1 MSLLNR
7 LADIRFLKNNLC
19 SAPGDFPALFSN
31 KGYARLSFLT
41 NLFKSKY
48 IIGKSVMIHQN
59 PDDYRS
65 KLS

>member
-1 MSLLNR
+1 M
-7 LADIRFLKNNLC
+7 
-19 SAPGDFPALFSN
+19 
-31 KGYARLSFLT
+31 SFLT